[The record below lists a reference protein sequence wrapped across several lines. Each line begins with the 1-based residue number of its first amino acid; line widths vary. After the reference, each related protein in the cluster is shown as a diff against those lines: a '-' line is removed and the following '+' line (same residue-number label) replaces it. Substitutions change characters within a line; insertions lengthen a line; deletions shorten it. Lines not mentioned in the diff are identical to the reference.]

1 MVYFSYPADVA
12 GNMFYIL
19 FAVKYPG
26 FLRYTVITVFFF
38 ILFLFLFIMVSCREF
53 EVTAQVF
60 SNVVVEVFLTILESR
75 YCPLLVACCCDPS

>member
-26 FLRYTVITVFFF
+26 FLRYTVITDFFYF
-38 ILFLFLFIMVSCREF
+38 IFIF
-53 EVTAQVF
+53 
-60 SNVVVEVFLTILESR
+60 I
-75 YCPLLVACCCDPS
+75 YYGLLQGV

>member
-26 FLRYTVITVFFF
+26 FLRYTVITVFFLF
-38 ILFLFLFIMVSCREF
+38 FVFFLFSMVSCREF

-60 SNVVVEVFLTILESR
+60 SNVVVEVFFNNTGES
-75 YCPLLVACCCDPS
+75 LLPSAGCLLL